1 MNELNFNI
9 NGFARPTTRAEISA
23 LLREALCLA
32 DELDSHLASMEKIM
46 EARTEPASAGF
57 FMSDRYTLN

>member
-23 LLREALCLA
+23 LLSEALCLA

-46 EARTEPASAGF
+46 EARAERATAS
-57 FMSDRYTLN
+57 T

>member
-23 LLREALCLA
+23 LLDEALRLA
-32 DELDSHLASMEKIM
+32 DELNSHLSSMEAIM
-46 EARTEPASAGF
+46 EAKAQRVSTSA
-57 FMSDRYTLN
+57 